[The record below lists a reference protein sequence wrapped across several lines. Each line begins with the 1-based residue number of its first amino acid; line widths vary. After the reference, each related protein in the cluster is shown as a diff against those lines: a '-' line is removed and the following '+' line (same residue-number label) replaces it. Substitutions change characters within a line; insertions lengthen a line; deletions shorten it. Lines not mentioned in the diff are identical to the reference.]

1 MLVEFDPAR
10 ILGVL
15 ERHGADVIVIG
26 GLAAWMH
33 GAPVVTTDVDVVYA
47 RDPDNIRRLIGALR
61 EIQAIYRDP
70 GGRRIEP
77 NESGLAAMTGGG
89 HHLFATLAGDLDVL
103 RDAAG
108 FGYQD
113 LVPRSVVLDL
123 GGIKARFAN
132 LESVIE
138 LKTRAGRPKDLA
150 ALPVLR
156 AALADRE
163 P

>member
-1 MLVEFDPAR
+1 VSAEFDPAR
-10 ILGVL
+10 ILAVL

-33 GAPVVTTDVDVVYA
+33 GAPVVTTDVDVVFS
-47 RDPDNIRRLIGALR
+47 RDPDNIRRLVEALR

-77 NESGLAAMTGGG
+77 SESDLAATTGGG
-89 HHLFATLAGDLDVL
+89 HHLLTTAAGDLDVL

-108 FGYQD
+108 FGYHE
-113 LVPRSVVLDL
+113 LLPRAVVLDL
-123 GGIKARFAN
+123 GGTKARFAS
-132 LESVIE
+132 LASVIE

-156 AALADRE
+156 AALEDQA